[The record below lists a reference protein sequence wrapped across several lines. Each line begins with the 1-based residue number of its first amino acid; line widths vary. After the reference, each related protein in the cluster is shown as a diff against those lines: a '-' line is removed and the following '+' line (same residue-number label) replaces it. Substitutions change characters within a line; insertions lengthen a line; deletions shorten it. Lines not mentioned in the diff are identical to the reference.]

1 MSIYYIEMLKQIFKE
16 NISIDVLF
24 ELLEKVCLKTDKY
37 YFIDNNAFKKILYFK
52 LQDDFLDNISRY
64 YQESKKFYVTRKF
77 NYNSFVN
84 IVRQIC
90 KSNDIMFTS
99 KIKYNESKYNIDY
112 FIYF

>member
-52 LQDDFLDNISRY
+52 LQAHL
-64 YQESKKFYVTRKF
+64 KLW
-77 NYNSFVN
+77 
-84 IVRQIC
+84 
-90 KSNDIMFTS
+90 
-99 KIKYNESKYNIDY
+99 
-112 FIYF
+112 